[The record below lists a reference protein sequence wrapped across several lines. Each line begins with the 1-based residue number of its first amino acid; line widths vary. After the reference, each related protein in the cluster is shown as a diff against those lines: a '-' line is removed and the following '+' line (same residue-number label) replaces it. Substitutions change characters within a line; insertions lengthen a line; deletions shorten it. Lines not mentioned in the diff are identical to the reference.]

1 MVATANSSVRV
12 SADTHFLRGLR
23 AHLSPAESS
32 CALPC
37 LSKLFAMVDELVLL
51 LHALLMR
58 HRALSI
64 ENSQLMEQLR
74 LLVCE
79 RATLLRQVRPPSC
92 PVPFPET
99 FDGESSRLPEFIVQT
114 ASYMLVNE
122 NRFCNDAMKVA
133 FLISLLTG
141 EAEEWVVPYIEM
153 DSPILGDYR
162 AFLDEMKQC
171 FGWDDDEEDEDED
184 EEDDY

>member
-1 MVATANSSVRV
+1 MNKDSNGNY
-12 SADTHFLRGLR
+12 RGLSEIILVV
-23 AHLSPAESS
+23 ASCGSS
-32 CALPC
+32 L
-37 LSKLFAMVDELVLL
+37 DELLAQYRPSGL
-51 LHALLMR
+51 GGRALHAATSPL
-58 HRALSI
+58 
-64 ENSQLMEQLR
+64 NSCGW
-74 LLVCE
+74 LVCE

-133 FLISLLTG
+133 FLISLLIG

-171 FGWDDDEEDEDED
+171 FGWDDDEEDDDED

>member
-1 MVATANSSVRV
+1 
-12 SADTHFLRGLR
+12 
-23 AHLSPAESS
+23 
-32 CALPC
+32 
-37 LSKLFAMVDELVLL
+37 MVDELVLL

-79 RATLLRQVRPPSC
+79 RASLLR
-92 PVPFPET
+92 
-99 FDGESSRLPEFIVQT
+99 QT

-122 NRFCNDAMKVA
+122 NRFSNDAMKVA

-171 FGWDDDEEDEDED
+171 FGWDDDEDDDD
-184 EEDDY
+184 EEEEDY

>member
-1 MVATANSSVRV
+1 
-12 SADTHFLRGLR
+12 
-23 AHLSPAESS
+23 
-32 CALPC
+32 
-37 LSKLFAMVDELVLL
+37 MVDELVLL
-51 LHALLMR
+51 LHALLVR

-99 FDGESSRLPEFIVQT
+99 FSGESSRLPEFIVQT
-114 ASYMLVNE
+114 TSYMLVNE

-153 DSPILGDYR
+153 DSPILSDYQ
-162 AFLDEMKQC
+162 AFLEELKQC
-171 FGWDDDEEDEDED
+171 FGWDEE
-184 EEDDY
+184 EEGEEEGEGEGEGEGEEEEEYGY